1 MLLLSESNMPATY
14 FCAVCGEE
22 IETIVDPSQGYQ
34 QQYIE
39 DCQVCCRPNVLN
51 VTVDPE
57 TGEIEIWS
65 EFEE

>member
-1 MLLLSESNMPATY
+1 MPATY

-22 IETIVDPSQGYQ
+22 IETVVDPSQGYA

-39 DCQVCCRPNVLN
+39 DCQVCCRPNVLT
-51 VTVDPE
+51 VTIDPE
-57 TGEIEIWS
+57 TGEVEIWS